1 MRLLIGLTFSLIIP
15 LVSFSQDTL
24 RINYGEKINLGR
36 VPLNFD
42 FEVSFNE
49 KKTLILGTA
58 INDIKFDTPGLY
70 LIRTIEKIQSKYF
83 GKKISSEEHGQ
94 LPSHFFIL
102 VDSLRVVFISE
113 SIKTSQPMR
122 KGQIADALLL
132 SIECELK
139 HFNEQSLA
147 TPKWKVKAAGIG
159 AELDG
164 ELIEMKKTDRK
175 DIYLLTYSIK
185 GICREAGYIQ
195 FDFEANGQKIIP
207 IGWREEIR

>member
-1 MRLLIGLTFSLIIP
+1 MRLLIGLIFSLVIP
-15 LVSFSQDTL
+15 LVCFSQDTV
-24 RINYGEKINLGR
+24 RISYGERINLGR

-42 FEVSFNE
+42 FEASFNE

-94 LPSHFFIL
+94 LPSQFFIL
-102 VDSLRVVFISE
+102 VDSLSVSFISE
-113 SIKTSQPMR
+113 SIKTTQPIR
-122 KGQIADALLL
+122 KGQTANALLL
-132 SIECELK
+132 SIECEIK
-139 HFNEQSLA
+139 HFNEIPLA
-147 TPKWKVKAAGIG
+147 TPNWKVKAAGIG
-159 AELDG
+159 ADLNG
-164 ELIEMKKTDRK
+164 ELIKMKKTDRK
-175 DIYLLTYSIK
+175 NIYLLTYSLK
-185 GICREAGYIQ
+185 GICSEVGYIQ

>member
-1 MRLLIGLTFSLIIP
+1 MRLLIGLIFSLVMP
-15 LVSFSQDTL
+15 LISFSQDTV
-24 RINYGEKINLGR
+24 RISYGEKINLGR

-42 FEVSFNE
+42 FELYFNE
-49 KKTLILGTA
+49 KNTLILGTG

-159 AELDG
+159 ANLDG
-164 ELIEMKKTDRK
+164 ELLEMKKTDRK
-175 DIYLLTYSIK
+175 NIYLLIYSLK
-185 GICREAGYIQ
+185 GVCSEAGYIQ